1 MKKSLLMLLAATMLA
16 LPLVALAQADEET
29 APPPPEPKRELI
41 WSIGVYTGDS
51 PWNLTD
57 PDEIDNP
64 VFTYKDI
71 TDRNALFVADPF
83 LFKYG
88 DTFLMFMEVANVEPY
103 GHGDLAY
110 AESKDG
116 INWEYKGVVLD
127 EAFHLSYPQV
137 FEVDGE
143 YYLLPETYQTSTMRL
158 YKATNFPT
166 EWKFVKTIV
175 DVQNVDPSIFQ
186 EDGRF
191 YIIAATD
198 YDGGWDMTRIYT
210 AKKLLGD
217 WTEHPAS
224 PIVSHDTNISRPA
237 GRVMKVDGHWYRTA
251 QDTYPTYGQNVQAF
265 RIDKITKKKYE
276 ETPMGI
282 VVEPKG
288 EWWGEEGMHQLDAI
302 QLPDGSWLGV
312 VDGQSWQDF
321 VPVGTAS
328 EGDLEGTGG
337 VPAEQEEE

>member
-1 MKKSLLMLLAATMLA
+1 MKKLVLLLVAGMLLAT
-16 LPLVALAQADEET
+16 PLLTLAQEEADT
-29 APPPPEPKRELI
+29 TQPAPRRELI

-57 PDEIDNP
+57 PEEIDNP

-88 DTFLMFMEVANVEPY
+88 DKYLMFMEVAQVEPY

-110 AESKDG
+110 AESEDG
-116 INWEYKGVVLD
+116 IHWEYKGVVLD

-137 FEVDGE
+137 FESNGE

-158 YKATNFPT
+158 YKATDFPT
-166 EWKFVKTIV
+166 EWKFIKTIV

-186 EDGRF
+186 EKGRW

-224 PIVSHDTNISRPA
+224 PIVTHDANISRPA

-265 RIDKITKKKYE
+265 RIDTITKKKYA

-282 VVEPKG
+282 VLEPHG
-288 EWWGEEGMHQLDAI
+288 EWWAVEGVHQIDAI
-302 QLPDGSWLGV
+302 QMPDGSWLGV
-312 VDGQSWQDF
+312 IDGQSWQDYE
-321 VPVGTAS
+321 PVAGDE
-328 EGDLEGTGG
+328 EGNLEGMGG